1 MRRVPKRFHGVY
13 TSSTTP
19 RPHAEMAVRAPTP
32 GSACVRRRTTRTHAP
47 GTQRNETTALAPP
60 SGLRPD
66 RRLPARSQWSCV
78 CVPRCLSVPRPY
90 PRDLARIIWSRHVDI
105 SPLASR
111 GVRSKGA
118 RAVRDSQDT
127 RAAHA
132 LAHAPAPWSGAA
144 LGVSSAVSYRP
155 QESLAAPTGR
165 SNGGGGLLSTWDPCS
180 SSTAPPVASFA
191 GLRAALG
198 C

>member
-1 MRRVPKRFHGVY
+1 MNPKASCGDGC
-13 TSSTTP
+13 
-19 RPHAEMAVRAPTP
+19 A
-32 GSACVRRRTTRTHAP
+32 RTHARLCVRAKKNDYGHTRRAHR
-47 GTQRNETTALAPP
+47 GTRRRLWRRRQDC
-60 SGLRPD
+60 PD

-78 CVPRCLSVPRPY
+78 CLPRCLSVPRPY

-118 RAVRDSQDT
+118 RAERDSQDT

-155 QESLAAPTGR
+155 PESLAAPTDR
-165 SNGGGGLLSTWDPCS
+165 SNGGGGLLSPWGPCP

>member
-1 MRRVPKRFHGVY
+1 MPRSLPHAPQGLMRRMALALCAH
-13 TSSTTP
+13 P
-19 RPHAEMAVRAPTP
+19 RPALRACEEERP
-32 GSACVRRRTTRTHAP
+32 RTDAP
-47 GTQRNETTALAPP
+47 GTQRNETTALAP
-60 SGLRPD
+60 SGLPD
-66 RRLPARSQWSCV
+66 RRLPARSQWLCV
-78 CVPRCLSVPRPY
+78 CLSVPRPY
-90 PRDLARIIWSRHVDI
+90 PRDLARIPWSRHVDI

-144 LGVSSAVSYRP
+144 LSVSSAVSYRP
-155 QESLAAPTGR
+155 PESLAAPTGR
-165 SNGGGGLLSTWDPCS
+165 SNGGGGLLSPWDPCS
-180 SSTAPPVASFA
+180 SSTALPGASFA